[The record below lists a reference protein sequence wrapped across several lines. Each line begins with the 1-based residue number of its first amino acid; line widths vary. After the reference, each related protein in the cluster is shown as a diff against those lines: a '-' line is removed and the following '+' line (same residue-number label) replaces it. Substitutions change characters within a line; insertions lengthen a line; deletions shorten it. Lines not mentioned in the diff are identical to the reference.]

1 MRSAGRDLAEN
12 RFWRDPRT
20 SSRIISG
27 AGVFLAFVVSLAVSQ
42 VLLERLGAHLFVV
55 ALAGIFFGSLYA
67 FVSFRNLMVPL
78 MVWVLAVGGFR
89 FLVAIRTPILPD
101 LFLDRL
107 LMIWLLGV
115 FMVKFVAEGRRF
127 RGPFTLDLVMA
138 AFALYQLAR
147 IFIQDSI
154 FLNPWTQ
161 STLIPYGA
169 YFFTKNIITDRKRI
183 HVLMVVFIILLFYY
197 DVTAVAEKFHIT
209 WLIWPKTIIYNKE
222 HFFGR
227 SVGPFIQAPLF
238 GTIIGMMLPMH
249 LYFIARARNPMVK
262 IFFMLAMGL
271 GFAGLYF
278 TYTRGS
284 WLAGIMALA
293 AASAFSVRLYFRQL
307 IPLMIIAPIVAVGF
321 LGLQQDT
328 FMQERLEN
336 EDTLGSR
343 VGTAVTALRIFR
355 DHPILGVG
363 YFHFRQARE
372 DYIEPVDV
380 PGLGTVRFTQFRHN
394 HIHDIYLG
402 PLAENGL
409 VGFFL
414 QGTIYFLIIREV
426 FRKYRLRNRGD
437 PFAIYFLPI
446 FAGIFVGYWVGGL
459 AIDYRFFAFVD
470 TLFFMSAGIL
480 FGYRGEEM
488 EHVS

>member
-1 MRSAGRDLAEN
+1 MRGTGRSFVEN

-20 SSRIISG
+20 SSRFVSG
-27 AGVFLAFVVSLAVSQ
+27 LGIVLAFVVSLAMSQ
-42 VLLERLGAHLFVV
+42 AILERLGAHLFVV

-67 FVSFRNLMVPL
+67 FISFRNLMVPL
-78 MVWVLAVGGFR
+78 VIWVLAVGGFR

-107 LMIWLLGV
+107 LLIWLLGV

-127 RGPFTLDLVMA
+127 RGPFTLDSVMA
-138 AFALYQLAR
+138 IFALYELAR
-147 IFIQDSI
+147 IFIQDSV

-183 HVLMVVFIILLFYY
+183 HTLLVVFIILLFYY
-197 DVTAVAEKFHIT
+197 EVTAVAEKFQIA

-227 SVGPFIQAPLF
+227 SVGPFMQAPLF
-238 GTIIGMMLPMH
+238 GTIIGMMLPIHM
-249 LYFIARARNPMVK
+249 YFIARARNPVIK
-262 IFFMLAMGL
+262 VFFMLAMGL

-284 WLAGIMALA
+284 WLAGIMAIV
-293 AASAFSVRLYFRQL
+293 AASVFSPRLYFRQIVPLL
-307 IPLMIIAPIVAVGF
+307 IMVPIVAVGF
-321 LGLQQDT
+321 LGLRQDK

-343 VGTAVTALRIFR
+343 VGTAATALRMFR
-355 DHPILGVG
+355 DHPLIGVG
-363 YFHFRQARE
+363 YFQFRQARE
-372 DYIEPVDV
+372 DYIQPVNV

-409 VGFFL
+409 LGAFL
-414 QGTIYFLIIREV
+414 QGMIYYLILREL
-426 FRKYRLRNRGD
+426 FRKYRYRKRGD
-437 PFAIYFLPI
+437 PFAVYFLPI
-446 FAGIFVGYWVGGL
+446 LAGIFVGYWFGGL
-459 AIDYRFFAFVD
+459 AIDYRFFAFTD

-488 EHVS
+488 GHVP